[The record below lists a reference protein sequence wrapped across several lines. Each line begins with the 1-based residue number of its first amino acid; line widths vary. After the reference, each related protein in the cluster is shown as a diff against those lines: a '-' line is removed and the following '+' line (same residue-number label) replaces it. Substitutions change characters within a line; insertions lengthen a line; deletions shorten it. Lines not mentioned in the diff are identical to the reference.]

1 MKGNKPLTSLLL
13 MFAFGSLVTS
23 CQQQTSSKSNSGSSG
38 NSVTT
43 TSTTGWTTGT
53 STTTG
58 STTGTSTG
66 NCAYGTGNESG
77 ISDSGQTIEYYK
89 INSPAVVAHGAN
101 YGTIVFNSATDLPAS
116 YNQNIFFTDSRFNLR
131 VIPKYQRGGTDSKG
145 RSCDYYSPRP
155 FTKMNIGVVVRSRQS
170 SPGVGDYYTFTDV
183 DVNCPSKVREFQVP
197 STPDPLVVE
206 IMNVEWDYSCIDYA
220 EQGFD
225 DVSGVC
231 PYDRVWLTECY
242 QLEVQFATDTTKNI
256 PGTRAY

>member
-145 RSCDYYSPRP
+145 RS
-155 FTKMNIGVVVRSRQS
+155 
-170 SPGVGDYYTFTDV
+170 
-183 DVNCPSKVREFQVP
+183 
-197 STPDPLVVE
+197 
-206 IMNVEWDYSCIDYA
+206 
-220 EQGFD
+220 
-225 DVSGVC
+225 
-231 PYDRVWLTECY
+231 
-242 QLEVQFATDTTKNI
+242 
-256 PGTRAY
+256 